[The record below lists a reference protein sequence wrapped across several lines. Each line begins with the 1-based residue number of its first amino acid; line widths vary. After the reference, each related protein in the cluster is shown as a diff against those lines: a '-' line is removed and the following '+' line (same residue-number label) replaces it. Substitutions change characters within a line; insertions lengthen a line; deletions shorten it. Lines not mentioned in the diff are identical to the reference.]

1 MEKVKKVKLADSG
14 KGWKRINLTMC
25 KEAREILEV
34 WNRNGIALP
43 TALATCVR
51 VVVDDDSFVERVD
64 RGDIASVTFLLSDL
78 TRADLGGLAKRW
90 GVSRSEAADMAV
102 IGIASVVRGENTLR
116 VSLADILPL
125 DTDDC
130 TGDDGKEE

>member
-1 MEKVKKVKLADSG
+1 MADSG

-25 KEAREILEV
+25 LEAREILEI

-51 VVVDDDSFVERVD
+51 VVYDDDSFIERVE

-78 TRADLGGLAKRW
+78 TRADLSGLAKRW

-102 IGIASVVRGENTLR
+102 LGIASVVSGENTLR

-125 DTDDC
+125 DTY
-130 TGDDGKEE
+130 DDGEEG

>member
-25 KEAREILEV
+25 LEAREILEI

-51 VVVDDDSFVERVD
+51 VVYDDDSFIERVE

-78 TRADLGGLAKRW
+78 TRADLSGLAKRW

-102 IGIASVVRGENTLR
+102 LGIASVVSGENTLR

-125 DTDDC
+125 DTYN
-130 TGDDGKEE
+130 DGEEG

>member
-1 MEKVKKVKLADSG
+1 MKKIKKVRLADSG
-14 KGWKRINLTMC
+14 IGWKRISLTMC
-25 KEAREILEV
+25 LEAREILEI
-34 WNRNGIALP
+34 WNGNGIALP

-51 VVVDDDSFVERVD
+51 VVYDDDSFVDKIE
-64 RGDIASVTFLLSDL
+64 RGDFETVTFLLSDL

-102 IGIASVVRGENTLR
+102 LGIASVIRGENTLR

-125 DTDDC
+125 DT
-130 TGDDGKEE
+130 GAGGGEEG